1 MQASNFLV
9 ELLWK
14 EVHVI
19 LVCLGLLPILQ
30 QIKLCKSLVGEGTRH
45 HEGRMAGC
53 TTKVQQTPSSKHDDS
68 VAIRELE

>member
-1 MQASNFLV
+1 MQAGNLLV

-30 QIKLCKSLVGEGTRH
+30 QIKLCKSLVGERARH
-45 HEGRMAGC
+45 HEGRMASC
-53 TTKVQQTPSSKHDDS
+53 TAEIQQ
-68 VAIRELE
+68 A